1 MIINHKFYR
10 GQVTS
15 EVIYEKEQTFHF
27 KCDKFMTECLKIF
40 RKIERKK
47 KEKEKDNGGSH
58 NIN

>member
-47 KEKEKDNGGSH
+47 KKEGKRQWW
-58 NIN
+58 IP